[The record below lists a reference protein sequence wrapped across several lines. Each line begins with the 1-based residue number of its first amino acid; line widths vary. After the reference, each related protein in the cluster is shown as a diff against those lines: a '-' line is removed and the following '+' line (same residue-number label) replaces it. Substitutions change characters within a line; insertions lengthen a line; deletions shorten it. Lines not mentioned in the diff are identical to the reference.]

1 MLATEV
7 NTDDGRAMKLFI
19 VLVGVKGDWVYLR
32 IWFAKWGLALGY
44 VCVCACV
51 QKAVHM
57 RVGCVHAAIEAKL
70 MLC

>member
-19 VLVGVKGDWVYLR
+19 VLVGVKS
-32 IWFAKWGLALGY
+32 GLQNGGWPWDM
-44 VCVCACV
+44 CVCACV